1 LDSLR
6 TDPRSKLGTQ
16 QTRIGSFV
24 REAANSRELLVYGIG
39 GQTA

>member
-1 LDSLR
+1 LTKPWILYG
-6 TDPRSKLGTQ
+6 L
-16 QTRIGSFV
+16 ILAASFV